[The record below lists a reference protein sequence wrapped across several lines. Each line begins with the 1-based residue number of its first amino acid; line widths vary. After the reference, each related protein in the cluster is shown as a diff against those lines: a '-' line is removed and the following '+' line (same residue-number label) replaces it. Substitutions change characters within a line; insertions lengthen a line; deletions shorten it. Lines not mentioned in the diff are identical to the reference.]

1 MVFTGEHHGVVECGR
16 AWQICVYTE
25 QITPISWCKVLILV
39 TYYTFY
45 VLCKTS
51 AYISIRR

>member
-25 QITPISWCKVLILV
+25 QITPISWCKVLITTHSMYCARHLR
-39 TYYTFY
+39 TFPF
-45 VLCKTS
+45 VDN
-51 AYISIRR
+51 